1 MRKIWLSLLVIFFG
15 MARGPWFCKAAELE
29 DTELYARSACLMD
42 ADSGRVLYSKD
53 GENQMPMA
61 STTKIMTCIL
71 ALELGHPD
79 ELVTASANAA
89 SQPKVHLGVEEGEH
103 FWLNDLLFALMLNSD
118 NDAAVMIAEHIAG
131 SVEAFAEKMNL
142 KAREIGC
149 EHTYFITPNGLDA
162 EDEHGIHSTTAEDL
176 ARILRYC
183 IKESPQKD
191 MFLEI
196 TRMPSY
202 TVWNNSHTKTYNC
215 TNHNACLNM
224 MDGALTGKTGFTAD
238 AGYCYVG
245 ALQWE
250 GKTLIVSLLACGWP
264 NNKGYKWAD
273 TRKLMTYGLRNYTY
287 RDVFEKKELDSI
299 FVENGQYE
307 GMKIGEPAFTPV
319 DFGENLSEISLNLL
333 LKQDEKVRVNYLIP
347 SKLEAPVKKGQQV
360 GKVQYFLGEE
370 LLKEYPVYAQRQVN
384 EIDYGWCLRQ
394 VERHFSCVFTGFGIY

>member
-1 MRKIWLSLLVIFFG
+1 MRKVWMSLLAMIWLLAG
-15 MARGPWFCKAAELE
+15 CPWLCHAAEME

-61 STTKIMTCIL
+61 STTKVMTCIL

-79 ELVTASANAA
+79 ELVTASAYAA
-89 SQPKVHLGVEEGEH
+89 SQPKVHMGVKEGEQ

-162 EDEHGIHSTTAEDL
+162 EDEHGVHSTTAVDL

-183 IKESPQKD
+183 IMESPQKD

-202 TVWNNSHTKTYNC
+202 TFWNNSHTKTYNC
-215 TNHNACLNM
+215 TNHNSFLNM

-273 TRKLMTYGLRNYTY
+273 TRKLMTYGLRNYNY
-287 RDVFEKKELDSI
+287 RDVFERKNLGSI
-299 FVENGQYE
+299 PVENGQYE
-307 GMKIGEPAFTPV
+307 GMKIGETAMTPV
-319 DFGENLSEISLNLL
+319 DFGTDQSEISLSLL
-333 LKQDEKVRVNYLIP
+333 LRQDENVRVNYQIP
-347 SKLEAPVKKGQQV
+347 SKLKAPVKEGQQV
-360 GKVQYFLGEE
+360 GKVQYFLGNE
-370 LLKEYPVYAQRQVN
+370 LLKEYPVYAQRQVD
-384 EIDYGWCLRQ
+384 EIDYGWCLKQ
-394 VERHFSCVFTGFGIY
+394 VEEQYLQK

>member
-1 MRKIWLSLLVIFFG
+1 MRKVWMSLLTMIWL
-15 MARGPWFCKAAELE
+15 MAGWPWLCHAAEME

-53 GENQMPMA
+53 GENQMPIA
-61 STTKIMTCIL
+61 TTPKIMPCFL
-71 ALELGHPD
+71 ALALGNPD
-79 ELVTASANAA
+79 EVVTGSSYAA
-89 SQPKVHLGVEEGEH
+89 SQPKVHMGVKEGEQ

-162 EDEHGIHSTTAEDL
+162 EDEHGVHSTTAVDL

-183 IKESPQKD
+183 IMESPQKD

-202 TVWNNSHTKTYNC
+202 TFWNNSHTKTYNC
-215 TNHNACLNM
+215 TNHNSFLKM

-273 TRKLMTYGLRNYTY
+273 TRKLMTYGLRNYNY
-287 RDVFEKKELDSI
+287 RDVFERKNLGSI
-299 FVENGQYE
+299 PVENGQYE
-307 GMKIGEPAFTPV
+307 GMKIGETAMTPV
-319 DFGENLSEISLNLL
+319 DFGTDQSEISLSLL
-333 LKQDEKVRVNYLIP
+333 LRQDENIRVNYQIP
-347 SKLEAPVKKGQQV
+347 SKLKAPVKEGQQV
-360 GKVQYFLGEE
+360 GKVQYFLGNE
-370 LLKEYPVYAQRQVN
+370 LLKEYPVYAQRQVD
-384 EIDYGWCLRQ
+384 EIDYGWCLKQ
-394 VERHFSCVFTGFGIY
+394 VEEQYLQK

>member
-1 MRKIWLSLLVIFFG
+1 MRKVWMSLLAMIWLLAG
-15 MARGPWFCKAAELE
+15 CPWLCHAAEME

-61 STTKIMTCIL
+61 STTKVMTCIL

-79 ELVTASANAA
+79 ELVTASAYAA
-89 SQPKVHLGVEEGEH
+89 SQPKVHMGVKEGEQ

-131 SVEAFAEKMNL
+131 SVETFAEKMNL

-162 EDEHGIHSTTAEDL
+162 EDEHGVHSTTAVDL

-183 IKESPQKD
+183 IMESPQKD

-202 TVWNNSHTKTYNC
+202 TFWNNSHTKTYNC
-215 TNHNACLNM
+215 TNHNSFLNM

-273 TRKLMTYGLRNYTY
+273 TRKLMTYGLRNYNY
-287 RDVFEKKELDSI
+287 RDVFEPKNLGSI
-299 FVENGQYE
+299 PVENGQYE
-307 GMKIGEPAFTPV
+307 GMKIGETAMTPV
-319 DFGENLSEISLNLL
+319 DFGTDQSEISLSLL
-333 LKQDEKVRVNYLIP
+333 LRQDENVRVNYQIP
-347 SKLEAPVKKGQQV
+347 SKLKAPVKEGQQV
-360 GKVQYFLGEE
+360 GKVQYFLGNE
-370 LLKEYPVYAQRQVN
+370 LLKEYPIYAQRQVD
-384 EIDYGWCLRQ
+384 EIDYGWCLKQ
-394 VERHFSCVFTGFGIY
+394 VEEQYLQK

>member
-1 MRKIWLSLLVIFFG
+1 MRKVWMSLLTMIWL
-15 MARGPWFCKAAELE
+15 MAGWPWLCHAAEME

-79 ELVTASANAA
+79 ELVTASSYAA
-89 SQPKVHLGVEEGEH
+89 SQPKVHMGVKEGEQ

-131 SVEAFAEKMNL
+131 SVESFAEKMNL

-162 EDEHGIHSTTAEDL
+162 EDEHGVHSTTAVDL

-183 IKESPQKD
+183 IMESPQKD

-196 TRMPSY
+196 TRMSSY
-202 TVWNNSHTKTYNC
+202 TFWNNSHTKTYNC
-215 TNHNACLNM
+215 TNHNSFLKM

-273 TRKLMTYGLRNYTY
+273 TRKLMTYGLRNYNY
-287 RDVFEKKELDSI
+287 RDVFERKKLGSI
-299 FVENGQYE
+299 PVENGQYE
-307 GMKIGEPAFTPV
+307 GMKIGETAMTPV
-319 DFGENLSEISLNLL
+319 DFGPDQSEISLSLL
-333 LKQDEKVRVNYLIP
+333 LRQDENIRVNYQIP
-347 SKLEAPVKKGQQV
+347 SKLKAPVKEGQQV
-360 GKVQYFLGEE
+360 GKVQYFLGNE
-370 LLKEYPVYAQRQVN
+370 LLKEYPVYAQRQVD
-384 EIDYGWCLRQ
+384 EIDYGWCLKQ
-394 VERHFSCVFTGFGIY
+394 VEEQYLQK

>member
-1 MRKIWLSLLVIFFG
+1 MRKVWMSLLAMIWLLAG
-15 MARGPWFCKAAELE
+15 CPWLCHAAEME

-61 STTKIMTCIL
+61 STTKVMTCIL

-79 ELVTASANAA
+79 ELVTASAYAA
-89 SQPKVHLGVEEGEH
+89 SQPKVHMGVKEGEQ

-162 EDEHGIHSTTAEDL
+162 EDEHGVHSTTAVDL

-183 IKESPQKD
+183 IMESPQKD

-202 TVWNNSHTKTYNC
+202 TFWNNSHTKTYNC
-215 TNHNACLNM
+215 TNHNSFLNM

-273 TRKLMTYGLRNYTY
+273 TRKLMTYGLRNYNY
-287 RDVFEKKELDSI
+287 RDVFERKNLGSI
-299 FVENGQYE
+299 PVENGQYE
-307 GMKIGEPAFTPV
+307 GMKIGETAMTPV
-319 DFGENLSEISLNLL
+319 DFGTDQSEISLSLL
-333 LKQDEKVRVNYLIP
+333 LRQDENVRVNYQIP
-347 SKLEAPVKKGQQV
+347 SKLKAPVKEGQQV
-360 GKVQYFLGEE
+360 GKVQYFLGNE
-370 LLKEYPVYAQRQVN
+370 LLKEYPIYAQRQVD
-384 EIDYGWCLRQ
+384 EIDYSWCLKQ
-394 VERHFSCVFTGFGIY
+394 VEEQYLQK

>member
-1 MRKIWLSLLVIFFG
+1 MRKVWMSLLAMIWLLAG
-15 MARGPWFCKAAELE
+15 CPWLCHAAEME

-61 STTKIMTCIL
+61 STTKVMTCIL

-79 ELVTASANAA
+79 ELVTASAYAA
-89 SQPKVHLGVEEGEH
+89 SQPKVHMGVKEGEQ

-131 SVEAFAEKMNL
+131 SVETFAEKMNL

-162 EDEHGIHSTTAEDL
+162 EDEHGVHSTTAVDL

-183 IKESPQKD
+183 IMESPQKD

-202 TVWNNSHTKTYNC
+202 TFWNNSHTKTYNC
-215 TNHNACLNM
+215 TNHNSFLNM

-273 TRKLMTYGLRNYTY
+273 TRKLMTYGLRNYNY
-287 RDVFEKKELDSI
+287 RDVFEPKNLGSI
-299 FVENGQYE
+299 PVENGQYE
-307 GMKIGEPAFTPV
+307 GMKIGETAMTPV
-319 DFGENLSEISLNLL
+319 DFGTDQSEISLSLL
-333 LKQDEKVRVNYLIP
+333 LRQDENVRVNYQIP
-347 SKLEAPVKKGQQV
+347 SKLKAPVKEGQQV
-360 GKVQYFLGEE
+360 GRVQYFLGNE
-370 LLKEYPVYAQRQVN
+370 LLKEYPIYAQRQVD
-384 EIDYGWCLRQ
+384 EIDYGWCLKQ
-394 VERHFSCVFTGFGIY
+394 VEEQYLQK

>member
-1 MRKIWLSLLVIFFG
+1 MRKVWMSLLAVIFLLAG
-15 MARGPWFCKAAELE
+15 CPVICSAAQLE
-29 DTELYARSACLMD
+29 DTELYARSACLLD

-61 STTKIMTCIL
+61 STTKVMTCIL

-79 ELVTASANAA
+79 DLVTVSAYAA
-89 SQPKVHLGVEEGEH
+89 SQPKVHMGAQEGEQ
-103 FWLNDLLFALMLNSD
+103 FLLNDLLYALMLNSD

-162 EDEHGIHSTTAEDL
+162 EDEHGVHSTTAVDL

-183 IKESPQKD
+183 ITESPQKD

-202 TVWNNSHTKTYNC
+202 TFWNNNHTKTYNC
-215 TNHNACLNM
+215 TNHNAFLSM

-250 GKTLIVSLLACGWP
+250 GKTFIVSLLACGWP

-273 TRKLMTYGLRNYTY
+273 ARKMMTYGLTNYSY
-287 RDVFEKKELDSI
+287 RDVFERKELGSI
-299 FVENGQYE
+299 PVDHGQYE
-307 GMKIGEPAFTPV
+307 GLGIGETAMTPV
-319 DFGENLSEISLNLL
+319 AFGEEPDKMSLSLL
-333 LKQDEKVRVNYLIP
+333 LRADENVRVVYQIP
-347 SKLEAPVKKGQQV
+347 STLEAPVQEGQQV

-384 EIDYGWCLRQ
+384 EINYEWCLKK
-394 VERHFSCVFTGFGIY
+394 VEEEYLQK

>member
-1 MRKIWLSLLVIFFG
+1 MRKVWMSLLAMIWLLAG
-15 MARGPWFCKAAELE
+15 CPWLCHAAEME

-61 STTKIMTCIL
+61 STTKVMTCIL

-79 ELVTASANAA
+79 ELVTASAYAA
-89 SQPKVHLGVEEGEH
+89 SQPKVHMGVKEGEQ

-162 EDEHGIHSTTAEDL
+162 EDEHGVHSTTAVDL

-183 IKESPQKD
+183 IMESPQKD

-202 TVWNNSHTKTYNC
+202 TFWNNSHTKTYNC
-215 TNHNACLNM
+215 TNHNSFLNM

-273 TRKLMTYGLRNYTY
+273 TRKLMTYGLRNYNY
-287 RDVFEKKELDSI
+287 RDVFEPKNLGSI
-299 FVENGQYE
+299 PVENGQYE
-307 GMKIGEPAFTPV
+307 GMKIGETAMTPV
-319 DFGENLSEISLNLL
+319 DFGTDQSEISLSLL
-333 LKQDEKVRVNYLIP
+333 LRQDENVRVNYQIP
-347 SKLEAPVKKGQQV
+347 SKLKAPVKEGQQV
-360 GKVQYFLGEE
+360 GKVQYFLGNE
-370 LLKEYPVYAQRQVN
+370 LLKEYPIYAQRQVD
-384 EIDYGWCLRQ
+384 EIDYGWCLKQ
-394 VERHFSCVFTGFGIY
+394 VEEQYLQK